1 VFSCHRFLIFNTA
14 LNSTTLTSL
23 PAGRIFGRIVQIWA
37 GPSVTIYLPG
47 YALVG
52 ACAFASGTTH
62 TISAAV
68 VMMESTGQFTMFLPC
83 LMGAIV
89 GSGVV
94 KG

>member
-1 VFSCHRFLIFNTA
+1 
-14 LNSTTLTSL
+14 
-23 PAGRIFGRIVQIWA
+23 VQIWA